1 MPRMTMAAT
10 ETESIKPEKLLFL
23 RKFIKHGK
31 RVASFAPS
39 SRALA
44 RAMCVPVDPAMPQ
57 VIIELGAGTGAV
69 TREISRRMHPESRLI
84 AIEIDAGFARHLR
97 HAVPRAEVVVADV
110 TDLPQTLASIGVNR
124 FDLLL
129 SGLPTPSLPKSLNMV
144 VLQTLAA
151 VSPSATFSQL
161 TIMPWVY
168 KPTYVRLF
176 EEVRFNLVIKNA
188 PPGGVY
194 HCRNLRADW
203 HENVPGV

>member
-1 MPRMTMAAT
+1 MTMIAT
-10 ETESIKPEKLLFL
+10 DAPKPDKLLFL
-23 RKFIKHGK
+23 RKFIRHGK

-44 RAMCVPVDPAMPQ
+44 RAMCVRVDPSRPQ
-57 VIIELGAGTGAV
+57 VIVELGAGTGAV
-69 TREISRRMHPESRLI
+69 TGEVARRMHPDSRLL
-84 AIEIDAGFARHLR
+84 AIEIDPTFARHLR

-110 TDLPQTLASIGVNR
+110 KDLPEVLASAGVSR

-129 SGLPTPSLPKSLNMV
+129 NGLPTPSLPKSLNAI
-144 VLQTLAA
+144 VLDAFARL
-151 VSPSATFSQL
+151 SPAATFSQL

-176 EEVRFNLVIKNA
+176 DDVAFNLVVKNA

-194 HCRNLRADW
+194 HCRRLKPDW
-203 HENVPGV
+203 GLNVPGI

>member
-1 MPRMTMAAT
+1 MTMIAT
-10 ETESIKPEKLLFL
+10 DTPKPDKLLFL

-44 RAMCVPVDPAMPQ
+44 RAMCVRVDPQQPQ
-57 VIIELGAGTGAV
+57 VIVELGAGTGAV
-69 TREISRRMHPESRLI
+69 TREVARRMHPESRLI
-84 AIEIDAGFARHLR
+84 AIEIDATFARHLR
-97 HAVPRAEVVVADV
+97 HAVPQAEVIVADV
-110 TDLPQTLASIGVNR
+110 KDLSDVLATANVSR

-129 SGLPTPSLPKSLNMV
+129 NGLPTPSLPKSLNRI
-144 VLQTLAA
+144 VLDTFAHR
-151 VSPSATFSQL
+151 SPEATFSQL

-176 EEVRFNLVIKNA
+176 DDVAFNLVVKNA

-194 HCRNLRADW
+194 HCRRLKPDW
-203 HENVPGV
+203 RDNVPGV